1 MANRLAATAIYVL
14 LLLIG
19 DGEIDTSV
27 NLQQSN
33 MSTCIIQ

>member
-19 DGEIDTSV
+19 DCEAETNIELSQ
-27 NLQQSN
+27 NSIR
-33 MSTCIIQ
+33 TCMMK